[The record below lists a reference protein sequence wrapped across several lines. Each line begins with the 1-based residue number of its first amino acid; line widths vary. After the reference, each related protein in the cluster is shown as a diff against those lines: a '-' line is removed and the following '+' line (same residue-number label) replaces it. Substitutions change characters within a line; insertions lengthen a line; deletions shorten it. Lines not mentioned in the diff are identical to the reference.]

1 MVGSAIVGGDDPQ
14 LAGAGPHAQI
24 GFVVLKADLRPLV
37 ATATAIDGVEYD
49 ASAQAGEL
57 LREVGVGLW
66 GTAGVGPE
74 VVADQAAQ
82 ADAGPVVGAQG
93 GDRVALDLAARWVG
107 EAASGQGLGVEPQI
121 GTVTGVETD
130 LVVTA
135 PIAFEIASAQR

>member
-24 GFVVLKADLRPLV
+24 GFVVLKADLRPRV

-66 GTAGVGPE
+66 
-74 VVADQAAQ
+74 
-82 ADAGPVVGAQG
+82 
-93 GDRVALDLAARWVG
+93 R
-107 EAASGQGLGVEPQI
+107 GLGS
-121 GTVTGVETD
+121 GRGGGRGV
-130 LVVTA
+130 A
-135 PIAFEIASAQR
+135 RGGGM